1 MLVELFNNRSPSS
14 FRLDSSFSFL
24 FFLPQPTK
32 TTHFAST
39 AQTLTS
45 VVHSLKTFQ
54 LFSFSHSFTN
64 TPSPHSS
71 TSLFRFLP
79 FNPSKSVKMRFAAA
93 ALFFAGAVM
102 AGTEVAESTVY
113 STEYQTIT
121 SCAPD
126 VTNCPARTSTKVHPL
141 TTSTVFSTTVHTITS
156 CAPEVTNC
164 PARST
169 VYSTEVIAV
178 STTICP
184 VTATAGGHGGYY
196 NTTVSTKT
204 LGHGSSG
211 ATGGNTVVVVP
222 TTAAACPTYSV
233 KTISTSVTT
242 VIPTVI
248 YETVA
253 VPCPTTAAGG
263 STGTNTGYV
272 LKVFTLEYQDPSLTE
287 SSSYTSATHVVT
299 AGAGNVAFSGV
310 LAAAAGLVAIVLA

>member
-1 MLVELFNNRSPSS
+1 
-14 FRLDSSFSFL
+14 
-24 FFLPQPTK
+24 
-32 TTHFAST
+32 
-39 AQTLTS
+39 
-45 VVHSLKTFQ
+45 
-54 LFSFSHSFTN
+54 
-64 TPSPHSS
+64 
-71 TSLFRFLP
+71 
-79 FNPSKSVKMRFAAA
+79 MRFAAA

-169 VYSTEVIAV
+169 VYSTEVVAV

-184 VTATAGGHGGYY
+184 VTATGGGKSYY
-196 NTTVSTKT
+196 NTTVGAHT
-204 LGHGSSG
+204 HGSGSSPGSG
-211 ATGGNTVVVVP
+211 SNTGVNTVI
-222 TTAAACPTYSV
+222 TTPAACPTYSV

-248 YETVA
+248 YETVS
-253 VPCPTTAAGG
+253 VPCPTTGSG
-263 STGTNTGYV
+263 STGTGTG
-272 LKVFTLEYQDPSLTE
+272 
-287 SSSYTSATHVVT
+287 SYSPPTTVVT

-310 LAAAAGLVAIVLA
+310 LAAAAGLVAVILA

>member
-1 MLVELFNNRSPSS
+1 
-14 FRLDSSFSFL
+14 
-24 FFLPQPTK
+24 
-32 TTHFAST
+32 
-39 AQTLTS
+39 
-45 VVHSLKTFQ
+45 
-54 LFSFSHSFTN
+54 
-64 TPSPHSS
+64 
-71 TSLFRFLP
+71 
-79 FNPSKSVKMRFAAA
+79 MRFAAA

-102 AGTEVAESTVY
+102 AGTESPAESTIY

-121 SCAPD
+121 SCAPE

-169 VYSTEVIAV
+169 VYSTEVVAV

-184 VTATAGGHGGYY
+184 VTVTGGGHYY
-196 NTTVSTKT
+196 NTTVNTKT
-204 LGHGSSG
+204 WSPTGGNGGNGGNGGSGH
-211 ATGGNTVVVVP
+211 TGGNTVLPV
-222 TTAAACPTYSV
+222 TTPAACPTYSV

-253 VPCPTTAAGG
+253 VPCPTTPGGG
-263 STGTNTGYV
+263 SVGTNTGSH
-272 LKVFTLEYQDPSLTE
+272 TAPT
-287 SSSYTSATHVVT
+287 TVVT

>member
-1 MLVELFNNRSPSS
+1 
-14 FRLDSSFSFL
+14 
-24 FFLPQPTK
+24 
-32 TTHFAST
+32 
-39 AQTLTS
+39 
-45 VVHSLKTFQ
+45 
-54 LFSFSHSFTN
+54 
-64 TPSPHSS
+64 
-71 TSLFRFLP
+71 
-79 FNPSKSVKMRFAAA
+79 MRFAAA

-102 AGTEVAESTVY
+102 AGTESAAESTVY

-141 TTSTVFSTTVHTITS
+141 TTSTVYSTTVHTITS

-169 VYSTEVIAV
+169 VYSTEIVAV

-184 VTATAGGHGGYY
+184 VTATGGGGKGYY
-196 NTTVSTKT
+196 NTTVNTHT
-204 LGHGSSG
+204 YGGHGSGSGSGSG
-211 ATGGNTVVVVP
+211 AGSGGNTVVVP
-222 TTAAACPTYSV
+222 TTPAACPTYSV

-253 VPCPTTAAGG
+253 VPCPTTPVGG
-263 STGTNTGYV
+263 STGTNTG
-272 LKVFTLEYQDPSLTE
+272 SW
-287 SSSYTSATHVVT
+287 TSPTTVVT

-310 LAAAAGLVAIVLA
+310 LAAAAGLVAVILA

>member
-1 MLVELFNNRSPSS
+1 
-14 FRLDSSFSFL
+14 
-24 FFLPQPTK
+24 
-32 TTHFAST
+32 
-39 AQTLTS
+39 
-45 VVHSLKTFQ
+45 
-54 LFSFSHSFTN
+54 
-64 TPSPHSS
+64 
-71 TSLFRFLP
+71 
-79 FNPSKSVKMRFAAA
+79 MRFAAA
-93 ALFFAGAVM
+93 AIFFAGAVM

-169 VYSTEVIAV
+169 VYSTEVVAV

-184 VTATAGGHGGYY
+184 VTATGGGKSYY
-196 NTTVSTKT
+196 NTTVGASTWVPKGT
-204 LGHGSSG
+204 GS
-211 ATGGNTVVVVP
+211 AVVP
-222 TTAAACPTYSV
+222 TTGSGAGTTGGSGSTPNTVVTQAACPTYSV

-253 VPCPTTAAGG
+253 VPCPTTTSG
-263 STGTNTGYV
+263 STGTGTG
-272 LKVFTLEYQDPSLTE
+272 
-287 SSSYTSATHVVT
+287 SYSPPTTVVT
-299 AGAGNVAFSGV
+299 AGAGKVAFSGV
-310 LAAAAGLVAIVLA
+310 LAAAAGLAAIVLA